1 MRINEYT
8 LKFVLLLILQVLIW
22 NFCNF
27 SQFLMLA
34 FLPAMIL
41 FLPVRRSA
49 VSCMI
54 IAFVCGFAADFL
66 VGAPL
71 GLSSLAL
78 VCVAFCR
85 RGII

>member
-41 FLPVRRSA
+41 FLV
-49 VSCMI
+49 
-54 IAFVCGFAADFL
+54 
-66 VGAPL
+66 
-71 GLSSLAL
+71 
-78 VCVAFCR
+78 
-85 RGII
+85 

>member
-49 VSCMI
+49 VSCI
-54 IAFVCGFAADFL
+54 IISFF
-66 VGAPL
+66 
-71 GLSSLAL
+71 
-78 VCVAFCR
+78 CVF
-85 RGII
+85 